1 MQPTRNP
8 VLWPGITAFI
18 KVWSLARALLALLG
32 LVVIIAASTAAMPS
46 SRDWVTRQ
54 LVALSQL
61 AVEPAGPTLAA
72 GEIRAEVPPIQVE
85 DHKKVRDRQAVAEFI
100 AKRYRVAEEVIADYV
115 ATAYRAGAVH
125 QVDPLLILAVV
136 AVESRYNPVAES
148 FMGAKGLMQVIPKY
162 HHEKLEEHG
171 GADALLDPHV
181 NIQVGARI
189 LREYMRRFGETQTA
203 LQMYS
208 GSLDEPN
215 AIYAGRVLAE
225 RTRLERTLE
234 RARRS
239 ST

>member
-1 MQPTRNP
+1 M
-8 VLWPGITAFI
+8 
-18 KVWSLARALLALLG
+18 KVWSLARAMLALVGLLAVIATVAATMPASREW
-32 LVVIIAASTAAMPS
+32 VVRQA
-46 SRDWVTRQ
+46 VT
-54 LVALSQL
+54 LSQL
-61 AVEPAGPTLAA
+61 ALEPAGALSSA
-72 GEIRAEVPPIQVE
+72 GEIQAE
-85 DHKKVRDRQAVAEFI
+85 DHARIRDRQAIAEFI
-100 AKRYRVAEEVIADYV
+100 AKRYRVAEEAILPYV
-115 ATAYRAGAVH
+115 TTAYRAGALH

-148 FMGAKGLMQVIPKY
+148 VMGAKGLMQVIPKY

-203 LQMYS
+203 LQMYA

-215 AIYAGRVLAE
+215 AVYAGRVMAE
-225 RTRLERTLE
+225 RSRLEQTLQ

-239 ST
+239 AI